1 MKRKVKRNYRVIIF
15 IVLCIIIVVICQTLN
30 FLKNKKITI
39 EKEERVSNGLGM
51 QEDDY
56 QLDIIEANI
65 EYMNESDIEEI
76 DEKGNKNIDTFSIET
91 GTTSTNIQT
100 IVQEETKKIEPHIDS
115 ETKVKYITYEDVG
128 RVQNEEDCF
137 DIIRKTHEIANQ
149 NDYEVRATLNE
160 YHIYGLN
167 STKPIYIK
175 TNTDWNGAKFIIHDE
190 EIVNYDSKNYALFEI
205 SPTKSS
211 ITITDE
217 AILSQIKL
225 TKKTKKIEQL
235 KGYGNCL
242 CIVYNS
248 NKKQFIRSG
257 TNQNVGAS
265 QEDVFRIDN
274 EGNILNDIK
283 WDFEQITSIKLVAIP
298 EEQILI
304 QNGNFQTNL
313 DKNQYEQTSGYW
325 NRNIRCTR
333 SNTILKNI
341 NHTLDNENNLGG
353 PYFGFLR
360 ISYVSDVELQEC
372 KLVAHRYEKASNYD
386 LILEHSTNILLN
398 KVTCDNIEKGD
409 RWGITGTNYT
419 KDITYKNCILNRIDA
434 HCGVHNLTI
443 EDCTIGIKG
452 ITLNGT
458 GKLKILNT
466 TKIGGSSFIELR
478 SDYGS
483 TWDGNIQIENCQYR
497 NSNKSNRIIAH
508 KVIYEE
514 EGKPHNYGYETV
526 IPNIYIDGLQ
536 IQDSNTTNEN
546 IYIFYNDI
554 IYTGNEEGNLKQ
566 AGYELPQEIIV
577 KDYEINTQKAIKA
590 FYQDFEELSNVK
602 IQIDIPNRPRL
613 QMKTENN
620 IEYIN
625 GELTNQ
631 NISLKLETKDKIQ
644 NEIQING
651 QAIEEKETTLKETG
665 NYHIIV
671 TSTDSAGNTI
681 QDQYEVKIDKKPPTI
696 TGIEQNKI
704 YEKNVTPK
712 VEDENLQSVTLRY
725 NGKIVEDYKI
735 NTQLTKEGKYQIEA
749 MDKAGNKTNISF
761 EIQYLDKIENITQ
774 YKVKEKYILG
784 ISPTTTK
791 QQFLKNATLNMKLKI
806 YHENKEIGE
815 NEILKTGDKIQINNQ
830 SYTLIVK
837 GDLSGD
843 GKTNIT
849 DIMQVKRHIISKT
862 EITKEK
868 TMAGDINSDG
878 KIDIKDVMLMIRM
891 TIST

>member
-1 MKRKVKRNYRVIIF
+1 MKKRIKLVCLIIMLILILIILLFSDKVKKHSIF
-15 IVLCIIIVVICQTLN
+15 YKMIKREQT
-30 FLKNKKITI
+30 KDIQSI
-39 EKEERVSNGLGM
+39 EIQDIYDEIQEQTNQQRERDSEEN
-51 QEDDY
+51 DN
-56 QLDIIEANI
+56 IANQ
-65 EYMNESDIEEI
+65 
-76 DEKGNKNIDTFSIET
+76 NIDNNIMSQNTEMKQNSDSKDNNSVIMPHVDNV
-91 GTTSTNIQT
+91 TN
-100 IVQEETKKIEPHIDS
+100 E
-115 ETKVKYITYEDVG
+115 KYITYEDV
-128 RVQNEEDCF
+128 RENLNNEND
-137 DIIRKTHEIANQ
+137 DYKVMKKTHEIANQ
-149 NDYEVRATLNE
+149 NGYKVKATSDI
-160 YHIYGLN
+160 YHIYRID
-167 STKPIYIK
+167 SIQPIYIQTD
-175 TNTDWNGAKFIIHDE
+175 TNWNGAKIIIHDE
-190 EIVNYDSKNYALFEI
+190 DITQAS
-205 SPTKSS
+205 STKSYPIIQIAS
-211 ITITDE
+211 NERNIIIENQEILKNIHINKQTI
-217 AILSQIKL
+217 
-225 TKKTKKIEQL
+225 KIEQL
-235 KGYGNCL
+235 SGYGNCM
-242 CIVYNS
+242 CMIYNDK
-248 NKKQFIRSG
+248 KKQYIRSEY
-257 TNQNVGAS
+257 NQNEGS
-265 QEDVFRIDN
+265 DQLDIFRIDN
-274 EGNILNDIK
+274 EGNVLNEIE
-283 WDFEQITSIKLVAIP
+283 WDFDNISKIVLIP
-298 EEQILI
+298 IPKEEII
-304 QNGNFQTNL
+304 IENGEFQTNL
-313 DKNQYEQTSGYW
+313 PTKKSVEFFGYIS
-325 NRNIRCTR
+325 RNIICKR
-333 SNTILKNI
+333 SNTIIRNI
-341 NHTLDNENNLGG
+341 THTLDDDEKIGE
-353 PYFGFLR
+353 PYYGFIR
-360 ISYVSDVELQEC
+360 IDTATQVSIKDCQ
-372 KLVAHRYEKASNYD
+372 LVSHRYDNASSYD
-386 LILEHSTNILLN
+386 LIIERATNIML
-398 KVTCDNIEKGD
+398 DNVVSEDIENPEK
-409 RWGITGTNYT
+409 WGITGTNYT
-419 KDITYKNCILNRIDA
+419 KDVIYKNCILNRIDA
-434 HCGVHNLTI
+434 HCGVHNLKVQ
-443 EDCTIGIKG
+443 DCIIGIKG
-452 ITLNGT
+452 ITIVGS
-458 GKLKILNT
+458 GKLEIINSKRL
-466 TKIGGSSFIELR
+466 KGKCFIDLR
-478 SDYGS
+478 ADYGS
-483 TWDGNIQIENCQYR
+483 TWNGNI
-497 NSNKSNRIIAH
+497 IIKDCTYETESIASLFYL
-508 KVIYEE
+508 KVWKDNGERHE
-514 EGKPHNYGYETV
+514 YGYETV
-526 IPNIYIDGLQ
+526 LPDVYIDNLL
-536 IQDSNTTNEN
+536 INNEDSEN
-546 IYIFYNDI
+546 KIYMFYNDNY
-554 IYTGNEEGNLKQ
+554 YTGNKDGNLIEEGYK
-566 AGYELPQEIIV
+566 LPKEIIINN
-577 KDYEINTQKAIKA
+577 YEINEGKAIKA

>member
-274 EGNILNDIK
+274 E
-283 WDFEQITSIKLVAIP
+283 
-298 EEQILI
+298 
-304 QNGNFQTNL
+304 
-313 DKNQYEQTSGYW
+313 
-325 NRNIRCTR
+325 
-333 SNTILKNI
+333 
-341 NHTLDNENNLGG
+341 
-353 PYFGFLR
+353 
-360 ISYVSDVELQEC
+360 LQ
-372 KLVAHRYEKASNYD
+372 V
-386 LILEHSTNILLN
+386 
-398 KVTCDNIEKGD
+398 
-409 RWGITGTNYT
+409 
-419 KDITYKNCILNRIDA
+419 
-434 HCGVHNLTI
+434 
-443 EDCTIGIKG
+443 
-452 ITLNGT
+452 
-458 GKLKILNT
+458 
-466 TKIGGSSFIELR
+466 
-478 SDYGS
+478 
-483 TWDGNIQIENCQYR
+483 
-497 NSNKSNRIIAH
+497 
-508 KVIYEE
+508 
-514 EGKPHNYGYETV
+514 
-526 IPNIYIDGLQ
+526 
-536 IQDSNTTNEN
+536 
-546 IYIFYNDI
+546 
-554 IYTGNEEGNLKQ
+554 
-566 AGYELPQEIIV
+566 
-577 KDYEINTQKAIKA
+577 
-590 FYQDFEELSNVK
+590 
-602 IQIDIPNRPRL
+602 
-613 QMKTENN
+613 
-620 IEYIN
+620 
-625 GELTNQ
+625 
-631 NISLKLETKDKIQ
+631 
-644 NEIQING
+644 
-651 QAIEEKETTLKETG
+651 
-665 NYHIIV
+665 
-671 TSTDSAGNTI
+671 
-681 QDQYEVKIDKKPPTI
+681 
-696 TGIEQNKI
+696 
-704 YEKNVTPK
+704 
-712 VEDENLQSVTLRY
+712 
-725 NGKIVEDYKI
+725 
-735 NTQLTKEGKYQIEA
+735 
-749 MDKAGNKTNISF
+749 
-761 EIQYLDKIENITQ
+761 
-774 YKVKEKYILG
+774 
-784 ISPTTTK
+784 
-791 QQFLKNATLNMKLKI
+791 
-806 YHENKEIGE
+806 
-815 NEILKTGDKIQINNQ
+815 
-830 SYTLIVK
+830 
-837 GDLSGD
+837 
-843 GKTNIT
+843 
-849 DIMQVKRHIISKT
+849 
-862 EITKEK
+862 
-868 TMAGDINSDG
+868 
-878 KIDIKDVMLMIRM
+878 
-891 TIST
+891 